1 LDFECQ
7 QCGGFVHVPND
18 ALSGEIVAC
27 KDCGSEYEV
36 VIREQ
41 GTVELKS
48 AESVGEDW
56 GE

>member
-1 LDFECQ
+1 MQCE
-7 QCGGFVHVPND
+7 QCGGQVKIPED
-18 ALSGEIVAC
+18 AVSGEIVAC
-27 KDCGSEYEV
+27 KDCGVEYEA
-36 VIREQ
+36 IIDKQ